1 MKTALA
7 LSLLLFT
14 SSTLAAVDGKGVF
27 YKMGDSD
34 SWARMLEFLKATL
47 N

>member
-14 SSTLAAVDGKGVF
+14 SSTLATVAANAVTRTTD
-27 YKMGDSD
+27 DSD
-34 SWARMLEFLKATL
+34 SWARTLELLKATL

>member
-14 SSTLAAVDGKGVF
+14 SSTLAAVVSKGVT
-27 YKMGDSD
+27 YKAGDTD
-34 SWARMLEFLKATL
+34 SRTRTLEFLKATL